1 MKPAVPFRTPE
12 REPPAELTEETSVLP
27 NLETSGRRV
36 LITGAAGY
44 TGLALARHLLA
55 RGSAVRAMVRRPPS
69 SPELSQAGAEIV
81 TGDVRD
87 PEVVRRAL
95 EGVHTVYHLAAVFR
109 RAGVPDSEY
118 RTVHVDATRQL
129 VECSAA
135 AGVSRFVH
143 CSTVGVHGDV
153 GSDGPATEDAP
164 LQPGDIYQQTK
175 LEGEQMALATAEQ
188 VGLPLTVVRPGP
200 IYGPGERRFLKMIG
214 GVARRRFMLVGD
226 GSPRF
231 QMVYVEDLVEG
242 IRLAGET
249 PSAVG
254 RTYILTGDEAPTLNE
269 LVSEI
274 AEVAHVSAPRWH
286 VPVWPVWLAGA
297 LCEAICVP
305 FRIEPPIFR
314 RRVKFFTSNRWFDT
328 SRARTELGFA
338 PKMHL
343 RDGLSRTLESYREL
357 GWV

>member
-1 MKPAVPFRTPE
+1 M
-12 REPPAELTEETSVLP
+12 P
-27 NLETSGRRV
+27 NASDTNAFNRGPRPKV

-44 TGLALARHLLA
+44 TGLALACHLLA
-55 RGSAVRAMVRRPPS
+55 GGYGIRALARRPPD
-69 SPELSQAGAEIV
+69 PREPAHRGIEFV

-87 PEVVRRAL
+87 TQVVKQAL
-95 EGVHTVYHLAAVFR
+95 EGVDTVYHLAAVFR

-118 RTVHVDATRQL
+118 RSVHVDATRNL

-153 GSDGPATEDAP
+153 ERNAPATEDSP
-164 LQPGDIYQQTK
+164 FKPGDIYQETK
-175 LEGEQMALATAEQ
+175 LEGEQIAITTAEH

-214 GVARRRFMLVGD
+214 GVAKGRFVLVGD

-231 QMVYVEDLVEG
+231 QMVYVEDLIEG

-249 PSAVG
+249 PAAVG
-254 RTYILTGDEAPTLNE
+254 KTYILTGDEAPTLNE
-269 LVSEI
+269 LVNQI
-274 AEVAHVSAPRWH
+274 ADVAHVPAPRMH
-286 VPVWPVWLAGA
+286 VPVWPVWLAGV
-297 LCEAICVP
+297 LCEAVCVP
-305 FRIEPPIFR
+305 FRVEPPIFR

-328 SRARTELGFA
+328 SRARTDLGFS
-338 PKMHL
+338 PRISL
-343 RDGLSRTLESYREL
+343 RQGLARTLHSYKVL